1 MRRRLLPS
9 LNALV
14 AFEATVRHGSIV
26 QAAAE
31 LHLSTSAVSRAVR
44 QIEDALQVVLFDRV
58 RQRVVLT
65 EAGRAYGQVARQ
77 LLDEL
82 EQTTFR
88 VMAYGVASGSLSL
101 GVFSTFASKWLI
113 PRLPSFQ
120 KPRPGVIVSCFIH
133 PKPFD
138 FDEHQLDAAIHY
150 GEPVWPGAMVEPLF
164 GDLLVPVA
172 GADLAMSR
180 EFRGAADLLD
190 LPLLHELTRPLAW
203 HDWFKANGVESR
215 HTLQGARFDQF
226 TTVAAAA
233 AAGLGIGLIPLFLI
247 QDEIKTGRLK
257 IVLNRPLPGPHKYHF
272 VYPHRS
278 AGSKLLEEFRTWI
291 VAEAAKA
298 QLETLTAV

>member
-14 AFEATVRHGSIV
+14 AFEAAVRHGSIV
-26 QAAAE
+26 QAASE
-31 LHLSTSAVSRAVR
+31 LNLSTSAVSRAVR
-44 QIEDALQVVLFDRV
+44 QVEDALQVVLFDRV
-58 RQRVVLT
+58 RQRIVLT

-82 EQTTFR
+82 ERTTFR

-113 PRLPSFQ
+113 PRLPTFQ
-120 KPRPGVIVSCFIH
+120 NPRPGIIVSCFIH
-133 PKPFD
+133 ARPFD

-150 GEPVWPGAMVEPLF
+150 GEPVWPGAIVEPLF

-172 GADLAMSR
+172 GPQLADAR
-180 EFRGAADLLD
+180 PFNEAVDLLA
-190 LPLLHELTRPLAW
+190 LPLLHEVTRPLAW
-203 HDWFKANGVESR
+203 QDWFQANGVQNKS
-215 HTLQGARFDQF
+215 TLQGARFDQF
-226 TTVAAAA
+226 ATVTAAA
-233 AAGLGIGLIPLFLI
+233 AAGLGVGLIPLFLI
-247 QDEIKTGRLK
+247 QDELATGKLK
-257 IVLNRPLPGPHKYHF
+257 IVLNRPLPGPHRYHF

-278 AGSKLLEEFRTWI
+278 VGSKLLEEFRKWI

-298 QLETLTAV
+298 ERETLRGV